1 MRTQN
6 RSSHPAPLIALLG
19 CAMLTSLGLELPG
32 RGGQGDPRGQ
42 GRQGPPQPRSYVFG
56 AQFCADCHGN
66 PERYRDRQDEMIC
79 VMDEYKT
86 WHENDGHEYAFYWPM
101 NVPPTEEKAKDRRQ
115 QNGERFLMLAGQR
128 AKKIASRLGVVDVV
142 KSQACIPCHAVPVAG
157 NVPTQYFVQRTEG
170 VSCVACHGAAQDWVL
185 RHQAVNDPEWRV
197 LTREQKEQRYGMV
210 DLWNPVTRATKCLS
224 CHVGNADEQK
234 VITHAMYAAGHP
246 PLPSIEVAAFSDEQP
261 RHWKYQKEKLP
272 RIQVLLG
279 FNPNRLEQTEL
290 VAVSGIVT
298 LRESMRM
305 FAAQARSGAPAGGG
319 WPDFARFDCS
329 SCHHELITAGPLA
342 WRRTR
347 GSSGAPGRPTVPNWP
362 SVLVRI
368 GIEAANPKLALQRT
382 QQLEDDLQEFQL
394 AMRAKPFGDCRRAL
408 RAADR
413 IIDQSQAIIRDLT
426 DMTRVPPGTPARIV
440 DRSVALGLLH
450 TLCAIVS
457 GETLDY
463 DSARQIT
470 WAFRT
475 IYQEVVPQAPRAVQD
490 TFEALDSELSLTLHR
505 SPSHAPKQP
514 NGIAQKP
521 PIIETLA
528 GRLRSIAAYDPESL
542 QRHFANLKQ
551 SLPGKR
557 LVP

>member
-6 RSSHPAPLIALLG
+6 RSSHPSPLIALLG
-19 CAMLTSLGLELPG
+19 CAMLTSFGLELPG
-32 RGGQGDPRGQ
+32 RGGQGDPKGQ
-42 GRQGPPQPRSYVFG
+42 GQQGPPQPRSYVFG
-56 AQFCADCHGN
+56 AQFCSDCHGN
-66 PERYRDRQDEMIC
+66 PERYRDRQGEMIC

-115 QNGERFLMLAGQR
+115 QNGERFLLLAGQR
-128 AKKIASRLGVVDVV
+128 AKKIANRLGVVDVV

-185 RHQAVNDPEWRV
+185 HHQAVNDPEWRV

-272 RIQVLLG
+272 QIQVLLG

-298 LRESMRM
+298 LRESMRL
-305 FAAQARSGAPAGGG
+305 FVAQARSGAPAGGG

-329 SCHHELITAGPLA
+329 SCHHELVTTGPLA
-342 WRRTR
+342 WRRAR
-347 GSSGAPGRPTVPNWP
+347 SSSGAPGRPTVPNWP
-362 SVLVRI
+362 SVLVQI

-382 QQLEDDLQEFQL
+382 RQLEDDLREFQL

-426 DMTRVPPGTPARIV
+426 DMTRVPPGTPGRIV

-463 DSARQIT
+463 DSARQTT

-475 IYQEVVPQAPRAVQD
+475 IYQEVVPQAPREVQD
-490 TFEALDSELSLTLHR
+490 TLEALDSELGLTLHR
-505 SPSHAPKQP
+505 SPSQDPKQP
-514 NGIAQKP
+514 SGIAQKP

-528 GRLRSIAAYDPESL
+528 ERLRSIAAYDPESL
-542 QRHFANLKQ
+542 QRHFANLKK
-551 SLPGKR
+551 SLPR
-557 LVP
+557 R